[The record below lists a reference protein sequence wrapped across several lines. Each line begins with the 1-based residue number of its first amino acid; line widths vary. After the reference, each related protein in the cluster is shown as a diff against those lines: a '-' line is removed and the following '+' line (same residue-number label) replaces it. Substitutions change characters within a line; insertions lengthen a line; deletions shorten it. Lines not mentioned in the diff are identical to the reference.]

1 MLLVKNL
8 LCCLFVVLSVPPR
21 HPTEPLEEQR
31 HESSHDLQGGG
42 FPPGAAGEAEQAAGG
57 RGDLAKARVWL

>member
-1 MLLVKNL
+1 MP
-8 LCCLFVVLSVPPR
+8 SVPPR

-31 HESSHDLQGGG
+31 HESPHDLQGGG

-57 RGDLAKARVWL
+57 RGDPPRACAWP